1 MTDQITPTPSPR
13 QVPAGYVLVTV
24 VVALGVALLLNA
36 TLLEQGAKA
45 QAPGWSRTVSL
56 ALIEPIAGV
65 ARFLGLDRPREAI
78 NSALGRQP
86 STPPEE
92 EVVTAA
98 PSSTTTTPR
107 SGTTIGPRNNG
118 TGRRPTTTEP
128 TSTSDVAVGLRTPT
142 AEQPL
147 SVWMMGDSMVET
159 PGPQFLN
166 VADGTGVVDAE
177 VFFKYI
183 SGLNRRDYFDWP
195 AYFSEELPKIQP
207 DAVIVTF
214 GANDGQDA
222 FTDDGVLEAWSPE
235 WFDWYRPRVE
245 EAMDALSENVDG
257 VVYWMGLPVMENDTF
272 TEHVSQLNALF
283 AEEAAERPNIEYV
296 DIWDLFLD
304 ETGNYNAYLPDP
316 DGGVTQVRYP
326 DGVHFTPQG
335 GLILARHMMGLI
347 AEDAGFA
354 YDPDA

>member
-1 MTDQITPTPSPR
+1 MTEPITPTRTPR

-24 VVALGVALLLNA
+24 VVALGVTLLLNA
-36 TLLEQGAKA
+36 TLLERGAKA
-45 QAPGWSRTVSL
+45 QAPSWTRTVSL

-78 NSALGRQP
+78 NSALGRES
-86 STPPEE
+86 STPPPEG

-98 PSSTTTTPR
+98 TSSTTTTPP
-107 SGTTIGPRNNG
+107 SGTTNGPRNNG

-128 TSTSDVAVGLRTPT
+128 TDVAVGLRTPT
-142 AEQPL
+142 ADQPL
-147 SVWMMGDSMVET
+147 TVWMMGDSMVET

-195 AYFSEELPKIQP
+195 GYFSEELPKIDP

-245 EAMDALSENVDG
+245 EAMDVLSENVDG
-257 VVYWMGLPVMENDTF
+257 IVYWMGLPVMENDTF
-272 TEHVSQLNALF
+272 TEHASQLNDLY

-296 DIWDLFLD
+296 DIWELFQD
-304 ETGNYNAYLPDP
+304 ETGSYNAYLPDP

-335 GLILARHMMGLI
+335 GLLLARHLMGLI
-347 AEDAGFA
+347 AEDAGFE

>member
-1 MTDQITPTPSPR
+1 MTEHSTPTRTPR

-36 TLLEQGAKA
+36 TLLEEGARA
-45 QAPGWSRTVSL
+45 QAPSWTRSLSL
-56 ALIEPIAGV
+56 AVIEPIAGV

-78 NSALGRQP
+78 NSALGREP
-86 STPPEE
+86 STPPREE
-92 EVVTAA
+92 AVTAS
-98 PSSTTTTPR
+98 PSTTTTAPPR
-107 SGTTIGPRNNG
+107 EGTGPRTTG
-118 TGRRPTTTEP
+118 TGRRSTTAPATTTP
-128 TSTSDVAVGLRTPT
+128 DVAVGLRTPT
-142 AEQPL
+142 ADQPL
-147 SVWMMGDSMVET
+147 TVWMMGDSMVET

-195 AYFSEELPKIQP
+195 AYFAEELPNIDP

-245 EAMDALSENVDG
+245 EAMDVLSENVDG
-257 VVYWMGLPVMENDTF
+257 VVYWLGLPVMENDTF
-272 TEHVSQLNALF
+272 TEHARQLNDLF

-335 GLILARHMMGLI
+335 GLLLAQHIMGLI
-347 AEDAGFA
+347 AEDAGFEF
-354 YDPDA
+354 DPDA

>member
-1 MTDQITPTPSPR
+1 MTEQITPTRTPR
-13 QVPAGYVLVTV
+13 QVPAGYVLVTI

-36 TLLEQGAKA
+36 TLLEQGARA
-45 QAPGWSRTVSL
+45 QPPSWTRSLSL
-56 ALIEPIAGV
+56 AIIEPIAGV
-65 ARFLGLDRPREAI
+65 ARFLGLDQPREAI
-78 NSALGRQP
+78 NSALGRET
-86 STPPEE
+86 STPPSEE
-92 EVVTAA
+92 AVTATPSTATTA
-98 PSSTTTTPR
+98 PPR
-107 SGTTIGPRNNG
+107 EGTGPRTTG
-118 TGRRPTTTEP
+118 TGRRSTTAP
-128 TSTSDVAVGLRTPT
+128 ATSTPDVAVGLPTPT
-142 AEQPL
+142 ADQPL
-147 SVWMMGDSMVET
+147 TVWMMGDSMVET

-166 VADGTGVVDAE
+166 VADATGVVDAE

-195 AYFSEELPKIQP
+195 AYFAEELPNIDP

-245 EAMDALSENVDG
+245 EAMDVISENVDG

-272 TEHVSQLNALF
+272 TEHARQLNELF

-335 GLILARHMMGLI
+335 GLLLAEHLMGLI
-347 AEDAGFA
+347 AEDAGFE